1 MYIEKLA
8 LKHNGECGYLIKR
21 DNEEMGSFILAEQ
34 EQGVKQLRQLQVSS
48 DVSKAGVLYVFE
60 LIQNYVKEEGTREL
74 QVKSHSQNLNRL
86 LTHQQFECKDEQ
98 QQLWIYKV
106 IND

>member
-21 DNEEMGSFILAEQ
+21 DNEEMGSFILSEQ
-34 EQGVKQLRQLQVSS
+34 KQGVKKLRQLQVSG

-60 LIQNYVKEEGTREL
+60 LIQSYAKEEGIREL
-74 QVKSHSQNLNRL
+74 QVESHSDDLNRL
-86 LTHQQFECKDEQ
+86 LTHQQFVCKDEQ
-98 QQLWIYKV
+98 RSLWTYDV
-106 IND
+106 INN